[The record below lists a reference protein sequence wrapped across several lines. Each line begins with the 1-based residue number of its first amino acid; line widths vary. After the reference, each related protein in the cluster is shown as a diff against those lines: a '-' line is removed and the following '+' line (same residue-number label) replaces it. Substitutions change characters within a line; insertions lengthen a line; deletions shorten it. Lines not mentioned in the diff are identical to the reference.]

1 MNTGKVI
8 IVLFLGLMCPTWERI
23 PAEDWRFYARSEF
36 GLYQYDA
43 RNVRYL
49 SDSIVRVRQKLVLS
63 DRGTA
68 NLVQEI
74 GKEYEKAK
82 EMVIIREIDCA
93 GKRTHILGLIYVSDE
108 GGIIKSES
116 YEPVEWDV
124 ITPDS
129 VDAVLYHTLC
139 Q

>member
-1 MNTGKVI
+1 MSTGPAI
-8 IVLFLGLMCPTWERI
+8 IALVLGLMIPTWEKV
-23 PAEDWRFYARSEF
+23 PAGDWRSYTSSEF

-43 RNVRYL
+43 GNVSYL
-49 SDSIVRVRQKLVLS
+49 LNNIVRVCQKLVLS

-68 NLVQEI
+68 NLAQEI

-82 EMVIIREIDCA
+82 EMIVLREIDCA
-93 GKRTHILGLIYVSDE
+93 GKRTHVLGLIYVSGE

-139 Q
+139 R